1 MRPFEIIFFDAGDTL
16 VHPRP
21 SFSGLFVQVCGEYG
35 LEIDEERVHEVA
47 GGIMS
52 GLTEKQRAGWTFS
65 SDPAGSRAFW
75 ADFYGAALRGLG
87 ADGDTT
93 ATATALYNT
102 FSEPANYQAFPDV
115 QPALETLKNEGYA
128 LGIISNF
135 EPWLEIL
142 LHELGLHDYF
152 AHITISGVVGVEKP
166 NPRIFELALTQ
177 AGVEACDAAHVGD
190 SVPSD
195 VEGAL
200 EAGITPILL
209 DRHERH
215 LETTVLRVSD
225 LREIP
230 SLLDGAGG

>member
-21 SFSGLFVQVCGEYG
+21 SFSGLFVQVCGEFG

-47 GGIMS
+47 GAIMS
-52 GLTEKQRAGWTFS
+52 GLTERQRAGWTFS
-65 SDPAGSRAFW
+65 ADPAGSRAFW
-75 ADFYGAALRGLG
+75 ADFYNSALRGLG

-93 ATATALYNT
+93 DMAMALYDT
-102 FSEPANYQAFPDV
+102 FSDPNNYQAFPDV
-115 QPALETLKNEGYA
+115 KPALEALKSEGYE

-135 EPWLEIL
+135 EPWLESL
-142 LHELGLHDYF
+142 LHQLGLRGYF

-166 NPRIFELALTQ
+166 NPRIFELALAR

-190 SVPSD
+190 SVASD

-200 EAGITPILL
+200 EAGITPILI
-209 DRHERH
+209 DRHGRH
-215 LETTVLRVSD
+215 PETGILRVSD

>member
-21 SFSGLFVQVCGEYG
+21 SFSGLFVQVCGEFG
-35 LEIDEERVHEVA
+35 LEIDDERVHEVA
-47 GGIMS
+47 GAILA
-52 GLTEKQRAGWTFS
+52 GLTDKQRAGWTFS
-65 SDPAGSRAFW
+65 TDPAGSRAFW
-75 ADFYGAALRGLG
+75 ADFYNSALRALG
-87 ADGDTT
+87 ANGDTT
-93 ATATALYNT
+93 DMATALYDT
-102 FSEPANYQAFPDV
+102 FSDPANYQAFPDV
-115 QPALETLKNEGYA
+115 QPALEALKTEGYE

-135 EPWLEIL
+135 EPWLESL
-142 LHELGLHDYF
+142 LHQLGLHDYF

-166 NPRIFELALTQ
+166 HPRIFELALAQ
-177 AGVEACDAAHVGD
+177 AGVAATDAAHVGD

-200 EAGITPILL
+200 EAGLTPILL
-209 DRHERH
+209 DRHDRH
-215 LETTVLRVSD
+215 LAATVLRVSD